1 MGPQRMFGMTP
12 WVRRLIVANLVVFLL
27 QMTIF
32 VGPRF
37 ETALGFA
44 PLLALERPWTFVT
57 YMFIHA
63 GPLHLA
69 FNLLALFVFGGPVE
83 ERMGGRQFLTYYVLC
98 GLGGAA
104 LSFLLMQFR
113 PVELVIGASA
123 AVYGVMLAFAWA
135 WPNQPIYVF
144 PFPEPIAAKWLVT
157 FAVGISLVLALI
169 PTSDKV
175 AHLAHLGG
183 FAAGFL
189 YLKAADLRVARAERH
204 LRRASEPSVLVHPA
218 AGRPATPP
226 QADAC
231 LPDPRFPNWVPPLH
245 ARQSRA
251 GVPRGSGRARS
262 WSGLSRVF
270 RAAQAGPHELL
281 AQLRA
286 RARVAARRAGD
297 RRGARGRAY
306 LP

>member
-1 MGPQRMFGMTP
+1 MFGMTP
-12 WVRRLIVANLVVFLL
+12 WVRRLIVANLVVVLR

-83 ERMGGRQFLTYYVLC
+83 ERMGGRQFLTYYLLC

-218 AGRPATPP
+218 AGRAARGGEGSIKTRRPP
-226 QADAC
+226 DRN
-231 LPDPRFPNWVPPLH
+231 P
-245 ARQSRA
+245 
-251 GVPRGSGRARS
+251 
-262 WSGLSRVF
+262 
-270 RAAQAGPHELL
+270 AQAEID
-281 AQLRA
+281 
-286 RARVAARRAGD
+286 RVLD
-297 RRGARGRAY
+297 KISARGIESLTPAERRFLTEMSRKMRDRA
-306 LP
+306 